1 MRAGIRP
8 AARLRRRP
16 VHPARARR
24 RRRLPRLLDVQLRA
38 RRAQPRLH
46 RQAKARRRLLAVA
59 VRRQA
64 RRRASGDLRPARQSD
79 LRSRARQKPAAPRRR
94 LRHRRHGVDPRSRGG
109 GAVLLA
115 ASRLAVLRRPD
126 DACRVLSGRA
136 VPVFRGGDHGRA
148 LRRGS
153 ADEDAVAAPAL
164 RERDGARGGEARDG
178 RQVPG
183 GARLCRRAAAG
194 GGRGDPRAA
203 ARGEAQHGQH
213 PLRQVQLMGKR
224 LVCKVAD
231 IPENGLKECE
241 AEGGLKLVVANAG
254 GEYYG
259 FQAVCPH
266 QDVPLCEGLFDGST
280 LTCHMHLWQWDIRTG
295 EPRGIAEAPLQR
307 YPLSR
312 EGDALYLGAEGT
324 ALDVGELFNGLAPS
338 ILEKLAQ
345 LARRETHDAGAM
357 LYRPGDP
364 AEDFYVL
371 DAGRVEFLA
380 GRGAPTAPWGFMLS

>member
-1 MRAGIRP
+1 
-8 AARLRRRP
+8 
-16 VHPARARR
+16 
-24 RRRLPRLLDVQLRA
+24 
-38 RRAQPRLH
+38 
-46 RQAKARRRLLAVA
+46 
-59 VRRQA
+59 
-64 RRRASGDLRPARQSD
+64 
-79 LRSRARQKPAAPRRR
+79 
-94 LRHRRHGVDPRSRGG
+94 
-109 GAVLLA
+109 
-115 ASRLAVLRRPD
+115 
-126 DACRVLSGRA
+126 
-136 VPVFRGGDHGRA
+136 
-148 LRRGS
+148 
-153 ADEDAVAAPAL
+153 
-164 RERDGARGGEARDG
+164 
-178 RQVPG
+178 
-183 GARLCRRAAAG
+183 
-194 GGRGDPRAA
+194 
-203 ARGEAQHGQH
+203 
-213 PLRQVQLMGKR
+213 MGKR

-345 LARRETHDAGAM
+345 LARREAHDAGAM

-371 DAGRVEFLA
+371 DAGRVEFLV
-380 GRGAPTAPWGFMLS
+380 GRGERTAPGGFMLKKGEVFGWAALLDGYPNRIASARCLEASSVLRINGKAALAVLEQDPGAGFVVMRRLAALIARYLATSGVK